1 MKAVDNIIK
10 LIAPALIGMDPS
22 AQQAIDDKM
31 VQVRP
36 TNLTPLHTT
45 PPRTWHLAAHA
56 PRSAPHLTAPT
67 AQELDGS
74 KNEWGWSKSKL
85 GANAILA
92 VSMAACKAGA
102 ELHRATPSYTALC
115 STELLC
121 THALHCTLLY
131 TPQAPRPSA
140 SRCTSTSPC
149 SRATPRIRC
158 NSLPPRLPR
167 HLPPPCH
174 PHATHMLPPP
184 CHPPATH
191 LPP

>member
-10 LIAPALIGMDPS
+10 LIAPALIGMDPA

-36 TNLTPLHTT
+36 PTTPLHTT
-45 PPRTWHLAAHA
+45 LPRTWHLAAHA
-56 PRSAPHLTAPT
+56 PRPTPHPAALA

-102 ELHRATPSYTALC
+102 ELHRATPSYAAL
-115 STELLC
+115 
-121 THALHCTLLY
+121 Y
-131 TPQAPRPSA
+131 
-140 SRCTSTSPC
+140 
-149 SRATPRIRC
+149 
-158 NSLPPRLPR
+158 
-167 HLPPPCH
+167 
-174 PHATHMLPPP
+174 
-184 CHPPATH
+184 
-191 LPP
+191 

>member
-1 MKAVDNIIK
+1 MGKGVMKAVDNIIK

-102 ELHRATPSYTALC
+102 GLHRATTQLYC
-115 STELLC
+115 ESTELC

-131 TPQAPRPSA
+131 TLRRRGQAPSVVQAHR
-140 SRCTSTSPC
+140 
-149 SRATPRIRC
+149 RARGQ
-158 NSLPPRLPR
+158 
-167 HLPPPCH
+167 
-174 PHATHMLPPP
+174 PHG
-184 CHPPATH
+184 
-191 LPP
+191 